1 MSATL
6 LAQQLRALERA
17 QVIDESLIGRTVPG
31 HLPLTLPAGKLP
43 LRFRGL
49 LSLLRAVDSTMARA
63 VPGWNPRSS
72 EGAVTGTGQ
81 SLIDPGL
88 LERASRR

>member
-1 MSATL
+1 
-6 LAQQLRALERA
+6 
-17 QVIDESLIGRTVPG
+17 
-31 HLPLTLPAGKLP
+31 LP
-43 LRFRGL
+43 LRFRGF

-72 EGAVTGTGQ
+72 EGAVTATRQG
-81 SLIDPGL
+81 LIDPGL